1 MTAVELRVVQGRLL
15 CLQWDNVPAR
25 QSAGHQ
31 HCGPVSPGNLQPLV
45 LLPQL
50 TSELQVSLSCEDM
63 SGLASIA
70 TKLEETCPP
79 PYQGIEDKINILNT
93 KINEVLS
100 NQEDCGVSGGGEG
113 DCWCG
118 ARMSRSRIVGGQDTD
133 INEYPWQASIVVKE
147 GNMPGCGG
155 SLLNSKESCQNEN
168 ELYRIFFFPSP
179 L

>member
-1 MTAVELRVVQGRLL
+1 M
-15 CLQWDNVPAR
+15 
-25 QSAGHQ
+25 
-31 HCGPVSPGNLQPLV
+31 SPGNLQPLV

-70 TKLEETCPP
+70 TKLEETCAP

-100 NQEDCGVSGGGEG
+100 NQEHCGVSGGVSGEGEGGEG

-118 ARMSRSRIVGGQDTD
+118 ARMSRSRIVGGQDAD
-133 INEYPWQASIVVKE
+133 INEYPWQAGIVYK
-147 GNMPGCGG
+147 GLDGPFCGG
-155 SLLNSKESCQNEN
+155 SLINSKESRQ
-168 ELYRIFFFPSP
+168 SKMK
-179 L
+179 